1 MDAGDMRELLD
12 SWLIALEAERKSPH
26 TVKQYRTGVR
36 FFLDWCDA
44 NGEPPDM
51 TDPGPA
57 RRWLADLARQ
67 GLQGSTLNSRFAA
80 LRAFAMWLLA
90 EDEIGA
96 AGITRVG
103 RPKIDEKA
111 PPALTRAQIEAILG
125 ACAADK
131 GFEGIRDEAMFSL
144 MFDALVRSDE
154 LCAMAADGDVN
165 VRDRTVRVRRGKGG
179 RERWS
184 AFSAQ
189 TARRVDRYQRARRR
203 HKHAADPAFWVGRR
217 GGLTYPGLYAAF
229 KRRAEAAG
237 VEAFPHMLRA
247 GGAVNWRRQGGS
259 TESLLTIAG
268 WRDVRMA
275 MRYTKVAERELAL
288 EEARRL
294 FDGQ

>member
-1 MDAGDMRELLD
+1 MNSGDTRELLE

-26 TVKQYRTGVR
+26 TIKQYRTGVT

-44 NGEPPDM
+44 NGEAADM

-57 RRWLADLARQ
+57 RRWLADLARR
-67 GLQGSTLNSRFAA
+67 GLQGATLNARFAA
-80 LRAFAMWLLA
+80 LRAFALWLLG
-90 EDEIGA
+90 EDEIGS

-111 PPALTRAQIEAILG
+111 PPALTRPQIDAILE

-131 GFEGIRDEAMFSL
+131 SFEGIRDEAMFSV

-154 LCAMAADGDVN
+154 LCSMTTGDMN

-179 RERWS
+179 KERWS

-203 HKHAADPAFWVGRR
+203 HKHAADSAFWIGRR
-217 GGLTYPGLYAAF
+217 GRLAYPGLYVAF
-229 KRRAEAAG
+229 KRRAAAAG
-237 VEAFPHMLRA
+237 IEAFPHMLRA

-268 WRDVRMA
+268 WKDVRMA
-275 MRYTKVAERELAL
+275 MRYTKVAEQELAL

-294 FDGQ
+294 FDKD

>member
-1 MDAGDMRELLD
+1 MDAGDMRELLE

-26 TVKQYRTGVR
+26 TIKQYRTGLR

-44 NGEPPDM
+44 NGESADM

-57 RRWLADLARQ
+57 RRWLAGLAAQ
-67 GLQGSTLNSRFAA
+67 GLQGSTLNARFAA
-80 LRAFAMWLLA
+80 LRAFAMWLI
-90 EDEIGA
+90 EENEITE
-96 AGITRVG
+96 AGISRVG

-111 PPALTRAQIEAILG
+111 PPALTRGQIEAILEV
-125 ACAADK
+125 CAKDK

-154 LCAMAADGDVN
+154 MCSVRTDGDIN
-165 VRDRTVRVRRGKGG
+165 IRDRTVRVRRGKGG
-179 RERWS
+179 KERWS
-184 AFSAQ
+184 AFSVQ

-203 HKHAADPAFWVGRR
+203 HKHAAAPEFWIGRL
-217 GGLTYPGLYAAF
+217 GALTYPGLYAAF
-229 KRRAEAAG
+229 KRRCKEAG
-237 VEAFPHMLRA
+237 VEAHPHMLRA
-247 GGAVNWRRQGGS
+247 GGAVHWRRQGGS

-275 MRYTKVAERELAL
+275 MRYTKVAEQELAL

-294 FDGQ
+294 FDKN